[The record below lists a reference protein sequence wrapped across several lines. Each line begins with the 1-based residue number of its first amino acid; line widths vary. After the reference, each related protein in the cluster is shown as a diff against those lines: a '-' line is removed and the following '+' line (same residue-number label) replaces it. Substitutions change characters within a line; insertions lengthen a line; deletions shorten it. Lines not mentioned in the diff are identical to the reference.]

1 MLYSVKN
8 TQANFHVERRL
19 IMKTY
24 AIKYLELAEK
34 HAEKVAKKWAKDVQ
48 SNAKTPTY
56 KNLDEQKIIY
66 QCVSFYQ
73 NFSKM
78 FLDEKITDDVLRY
91 FRSYAEDSYA
101 MRIPANETIYALILM
116 RRHIWLY
123 ADFQAIFSTGIDQRQ
138 ALDTLGRTIL
148 LFDYASYEVTKEYQE
163 LMKKEKVKSD
173 DIKKREHI

>member
-1 MLYSVKN
+1 
-8 TQANFHVERRL
+8 
-19 IMKTY
+19 MKTY

-34 HAEKVAKKWAKDVQ
+34 HADKVAARWLKDVK

-56 KNLDEQKIIY
+56 RSLNEDDLVY
-66 QCVSFYQ
+66 QCVRFYQ

-91 FRSYAEDSYA
+91 FRSYAQESYE
-101 MRIPANETIYALILM
+101 MGIPAKETIYALILM

-123 ADFQAIFSTGIDQRQ
+123 AEFQAIFTSAIDQMQ

-148 LFDYASYEVTKEYQE
+148 LFDYACYEVTKEYQK
-163 LMKKEKVKSD
+163 LMQEKNK
-173 DIKKREHI
+173 IKK

>member
-1 MLYSVKN
+1 
-8 TQANFHVERRL
+8 
-19 IMKTY
+19 MKTY

-34 HAEKVAKKWAKDVQ
+34 HADKVAARWLKDVK

-56 KNLDEQKIIY
+56 RSLNEDDLVY
-66 QCVSFYQ
+66 QCVRFYQ

-91 FRSYAEDSYA
+91 FRSYAQESYE
-101 MRIPANETIYALILM
+101 MGIPAKETIYALILM

-123 ADFQAIFSTGIDQRQ
+123 AEFQAIFTSAIDQMQ

-148 LFDYASYEVTKEYQE
+148 LFDYACYEVTKEYQK
-163 LMKKEKVKSD
+163 LIKEGNK
-173 DIKKREHI
+173 IKK

>member
-1 MLYSVKN
+1 M
-8 TQANFHVERRL
+8 VERRS

-34 HAEKVAKKWAKDVQ
+34 LAEKIAARWVKDVK

-56 KNLDEQKIIY
+56 KSLDEERITY
-66 QCVSFYQ
+66 QCVRFYQ

-91 FRSYAEDSYA
+91 FRSYAQDSYA
-101 MRIPANETIYALILM
+101 MGIPAKETIYALILM

-123 ADFQAIFSTGIDQRQ
+123 AEFQAVFSSGIDQRQ

-148 LFDYASYEVTKEYQE
+148 LFDYAVYEVTKEYQE
-163 LMKKEKVKSD
+163 LMKKG
-173 DIKKREHI
+173 KK

>member
-1 MLYSVKN
+1 
-8 TQANFHVERRL
+8 
-19 IMKTY
+19 MKTY

-34 HAEKVAKKWAKDVQ
+34 HAEKITARWAKDVK

-56 KNLDEQKIIY
+56 KSLDDEAINY
-66 QCVSFYQ
+66 QCVRFYQ

-91 FRSYAEDSYA
+91 FRSYAQESYA
-101 MRIPANETIYALILM
+101 MGIPAKETIYALILM

-123 ADFQAIFSTGIDQRQ
+123 AEFQAIFSSGINQRQ

-148 LFDYASYEVTKEYQE
+148 LFDYAAYEVTKEYQE
-163 LMKKEKVKSD
+163 LMKKEKS
-173 DIKKREHI
+173 KKIMTL

>member
-1 MLYSVKN
+1 
-8 TQANFHVERRL
+8 
-19 IMKTY
+19 MKTY

-34 HAEKVAKKWAKDVQ
+34 HAEKIAARWLKDVK
-48 SNAKTPTY
+48 NNVKTPTY
-56 KNLDEQKIIY
+56 KNLDEEAIIH
-66 QCVSFYQ
+66 QCVRFYQ

-91 FRSYAEDSYA
+91 FRSYAQESYA
-101 MRIPANETIYALILM
+101 MGIPANETIYALILM

-123 ADFQAIFSTGIDQRQ
+123 AEFQAIFSSGIDQRQ

-163 LMKKEKVKSD
+163 LMKKG
-173 DIKKREHI
+173 KK

>member
-1 MLYSVKN
+1 
-8 TQANFHVERRL
+8 
-19 IMKTY
+19 MKTY

-34 HAEKVAKKWAKDVQ
+34 HADKVAARWLKDVK

-56 KNLDEQKIIY
+56 KSLNDEDLIY
-66 QCVSFYQ
+66 QCVRFYQ

-91 FRSYAEDSYA
+91 FRSYAQESYT
-101 MRIPANETIYALILM
+101 MGIPAKETIYALILM

-123 ADFQAIFSTGIDQRQ
+123 AEFQAIFTSAIDQMQ

-148 LFDYASYEVTKEYQE
+148 LFDYASYEVTKEYQK
-163 LMKKEKVKSD
+163 LISQGKK
-173 DIKKREHI
+173 